1 MTKYLTNSTLIILI
15 IYYFSAILSIDYSKA
30 FVFPI
35 ISIHILGFE
44 IILVSIISF
53 LKKIEL
59 LNWKSKKTIPNICAC
74 HFIPKKH
81 LTSILLL
88 HTFQNFCAHIKIFR
102 IFFVQKPYISIRIP
116 ITTHIILKTLN
127 PEKRQIYI
135 FEFFRLKNFSFWACP
150 WACSWAG
157 PLASVVEYT
166 FDIVLVTQ
174 TG

>member
-1 MTKYLTNSTLIILI
+1 MTNSTLIILI

-102 IFFVQKPYISIRIP
+102 IFFVQKPYIFIRIP
-116 ITTHIILKTLN
+116 ITTHIILKT
-127 PEKRQIYI
+127 QIQKKGKYLYI
-135 FEFFRLKNFSFWACP
+135 FEFPRPKNFSFWACP
-150 WACSWAG
+150 WACPWAG
-157 PLASVVEYT
+157 PWASVVEYT